1 MTAAQPVPEAY
12 DVGVIRALIGAQG
25 RVDLLAGIDSPGT
38 GADLL
43 AACRR
48 FVQVCEAIPPHQ
60 LAEYIGDPT
69 DWSLT

>member
-1 MTAAQPVPEAY
+1 MTAQPVQSP
-12 DVGVIRALIGAQG
+12 VRLNTVQALIGARQ
-25 RVDLLAGIDSPGT
+25 RVDLLAGIESPGT